1 MPITSKQQPISVLR
15 TIFGYDSFRG
25 LQGEIIDHVINRQ
38 DALILMPTGGGKSL
52 CYQIPA
58 LVMPG
63 IAVIVS
69 PLIALMHDQ
78 VEALKQVGIRSSVLN
93 STLTM
98 EEASIV
104 QNKMLDGELDLVYVS
119 PERLNTEGFL
129 NLLENCNIALF
140 AIDEAHCVSQWGH
153 DFRPEYLQF
162 SRLKDRFPSVPRI
175 ALTATAD
182 ELTRQDIIKHLGLDK
197 GRVFISSFNRP
208 NICYRVMPKN
218 NEKKQ
223 LLHFLNNE
231 HQGNSGIVYCLSRKK
246 VTTIATWLK
255 EQGFKAL
262 PYHAGL
268 VDNTRRRNQDRFQKE
283 EGIIIVATIAFGMG
297 IDKPD
302 VRFVAHLDMPKS
314 IEAYYQE
321 TGRAGRDGLPA
332 DAWMVYG
339 TEDMVKLR
347 QFIYASKAP
356 REHKLLEHQKLDA
369 LAGYA
374 ESVNCRRQIL
384 LEYFGEKTEKD
395 HCDNCDACM
404 DPALSFDGTLA
415 VQKALSCI
423 FRTEQKFGITHL
435 INVLTGKENDEK
447 IERFNHH
454 KLSTFGIG
462 KEYTNQQWKS
472 IFRQL
477 IALGLATVDSESYG
491 GLKLTAKS
499 NKILRGEEDV
509 KLRKDIVEKKPSKTK
524 EKTPKGKI
532 ILNSATEE
540 GLFQKLRAHR
550 FTLAKEQNIAAY
562 LIFHD
567 SSLIDMVNKKPATL
581 QELST
586 ISGVGKHKL
595 KRYGK
600 SFLKIINEYQG

>member
-1 MPITSKQQPISVLR
+1 MTMKITQKPQDILR
-15 TIFGYDSFRG
+15 TVFGYHSFLN
-25 LQGEIIDHVINRQ
+25 LQGEIIDHILKGQ

-52 CYQIPA
+52 CYQLPA
-58 LVMPG
+58 LALPG
-63 IAVIVS
+63 IAIIVS

-78 VEALKQVGIRSSVLN
+78 VEALKQLGVRAAVLN
-93 STLTM
+93 STLTF
-98 EEASIV
+98 EESSFV
-104 QNKMLDGELDLVYVS
+104 QNKMLEGDLDLVYVS
-119 PERLNTEGFL
+119 PERLNTESFL
-129 NLLENCNIALF
+129 NLLERCSIALF

-162 SRLKDRFPSVPRI
+162 SKLQVRFPSVPRI

-182 ELTRQDIIKHLGLDK
+182 KPTRQDIIKNLGLDN

-223 LLHFLNNE
+223 LLNFLNNE

-246 VTTIATWLK
+246 VTSTATWLK

-268 VDNTRRRNQDRFQKE
+268 VDKTRKRNQERFQKE
-283 EGIIIVATIAFGMG
+283 EGVIIVATIAFGMG

-356 REHKLLEHQKLDA
+356 REHKMLEHQKLDA
-369 LAGYA
+369 LAAYA
-374 ESVNCRRQIL
+374 ESVRCRRKIL
-384 LEYFGEKTEKD
+384 LEYFGEETTIGT
-395 HCDNCDACM
+395 CDNCDACM
-404 DPALSFDGTLA
+404 DPVLSFDGTFA

-423 FRTEQKFGITHL
+423 FRTDQKFGITHL
-435 INVLTGKENDEK
+435 VNVLTGKENDEK
-447 IERFNHH
+447 IEKFNHH

-472 IFRQL
+472 IFRQI

-499 NKILRGEEDV
+499 NKILRGEEEV
-509 KLRKDIVEKKPSKTK
+509 KLRKDTTEKKQSKIK
-524 EKTPKGKI
+524 EKGSKGKI
-532 ILNSATEE
+532 ILENATDEE
-540 GLFQKLRAHR
+540 LFQQLRAHR
-550 FTLAKEQNIAAY
+550 LALAKKQNLAAY

-567 SSLIDMVNKKPATL
+567 SSLLDMVEKKPRTM
-581 QELST
+581 QELSA
-586 ISGVGKHKL
+586 ISGVGKNKL
-595 KRYGK
+595 KRYGA
-600 SFLKIINEYQG
+600 SFLSIINDHNT